1 MEMIRGFL
9 GYAGGDIPSGGE
21 AGTQAETV
29 GGINTGLSVLAVVA
43 VLIAGRF
50 ADLGALIS
58 WVSALAAGVLHFF
71 AYRMMMTSVRFK
83 RGRDSGVLT
92 FSALLTLIPEIVTIA
107 LISWI
112 FSSALFMGL
121 VSQEVEAQ
129 AVLRHAELRQAVA
142 AMRHAPSETQDADAS
157 RPSPAGS
164 GAQVQR
170 VGLLERYTIAHQLSP
185 AASMAFTSVMLVLA
199 LLPVTG
205 WRRFSRG

>member
-1 MEMIRGFL
+1 MIRGFL
-9 GYAGGDIPSGGE
+9 GYAGGDIPPGGE

-58 WVSALAAGVLHFF
+58 WVCALAAGVLHFF

-83 RGRDSGVLT
+83 RGRDSGALT
-92 FSALLTLIPEIVTIA
+92 LSTLLTLIPEIVTIA
-107 LISWI
+107 LISWMV
-112 FSSALFMGL
+112 SSALFMGL

-129 AVLRHAELRQAVA
+129 AVLRQAA
-142 AMRHAPSETQDADAS
+142 ASMRHAPSETQAADAS
-157 RPSPAGS
+157 RPSPTGS

-170 VGLLERYTIAHQLSP
+170 VGLLARYTISQQLSP
-185 AASMAFTSVMLVLA
+185 SASMAVTSILLLVA
-199 LLPVTG
+199 LLPVAG